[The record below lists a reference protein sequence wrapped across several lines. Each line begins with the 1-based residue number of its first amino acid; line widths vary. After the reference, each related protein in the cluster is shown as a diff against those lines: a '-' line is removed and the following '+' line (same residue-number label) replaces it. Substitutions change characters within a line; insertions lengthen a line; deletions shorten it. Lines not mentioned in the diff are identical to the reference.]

1 MRGAVCRPAEKLIR
15 QHPRV
20 GDPDDGMYLDKHA
33 ADRRRFAHLLG
44 TDGDFGS
51 GLPIGGRAV
60 DEESEEVG
68 NEGDDRNPERSS
80 GDATKVRF
88 R

>member
-1 MRGAVCRPAEKLIR
+1 MCGRTRHWFDSVRKPAT
-15 QHPRV
+15 
-20 GDPDDGMYLDKHA
+20 
-33 ADRRRFAHLLG
+33 LLG

-51 GLPIGGRAV
+51 SLSVGGRAV
-60 DEESEEVG
+60 DEEFEEVR